1 MNFLKTPSL
10 KTMAD
15 FRPLRGWHY
24 DPSKNNF
31 QKVIAPPYDVI
42 SPAQQERLYEMSRY
56 NCVRLILNK
65 IESADTPGNNRYT
78 RARDVYESW
87 QRDGILTQEK
97 EPCFYLYRQ
106 NFKHP
111 ENGIL
116 LERSALLGRVKLEP
130 FEKGVIIPHEK
141 TLSRPKEDRKKLLET
156 VNANFSPI
164 FGLYQDPRGEVKSL
178 LSGADEEKP
187 LFEAVDDEGVR
198 HRVWAVPDSC
208 QGEKLRQE
216 LSMRKIYIADG
227 HHRYQTA
234 LDHSLEVRQG
244 EGELLSDFVLMALVE
259 FDDPGLVLLP
269 THRMVLPYASFPEN
283 PVEALKKYFDV
294 KPGFAGKTENGSA
307 GISFGLMLGGDYY
320 QLTLRDLEAAKREMP
335 QGKPEI
341 WYQFDLNVL
350 AHLVFA
356 KLWNLPESEW
366 ENVLRFTHHTPEAI
380 EAAKSG
386 KAKAAFLIRAPRTR
400 LLQEMGEA
408 GQLMPQK
415 STYFYP
421 KLASGIVFYSHR

>member
-15 FRPLRGWHY
+15 FRPLRGWRY
-24 DPSKNNF
+24 DPSKNDF

-42 SPAQQERLYEMSRY
+42 SPAQQERLYERSRY

-87 QRDGILTQEK
+87 QRDGILTREK

-116 LERSALLGRVKLEP
+116 LERSALMGRVKLES

-141 TLSRPKEDRKKLLET
+141 TLSRPKEDRKKLLEAA
-156 VNANFSPI
+156 NANFSPI

-178 LSGADEEKP
+178 LIGADEEKP

-198 HRVWAVPDSC
+198 HRVWVVRDSR
-208 QGEKLRQE
+208 QGEQLRRE
-216 LSMRKIYIADG
+216 LSARKIYIADG

-259 FDDPGLVLLP
+259 FND
-269 THRMVLPYASFPEN
+269 T
-283 PVEALKKYFDV
+283 
-294 KPGFAGKTENGSA
+294 
-307 GISFGLMLGGDYY
+307 
-320 QLTLRDLEAAKREMP
+320 
-335 QGKPEI
+335 
-341 WYQFDLNVL
+341 
-350 AHLVFA
+350 
-356 KLWNLPESEW
+356 
-366 ENVLRFTHHTPEAI
+366 
-380 EAAKSG
+380 
-386 KAKAAFLIRAPRTR
+386 
-400 LLQEMGEA
+400 
-408 GQLMPQK
+408 
-415 STYFYP
+415 
-421 KLASGIVFYSHR
+421 